1 MKRILALHGHSQ
13 SARSLKYKLSAIQD
27 ACEGHI
33 ELGSYPAVVA
43 WLFGLTEIF
52 DFSGEAASNP
62 SAIDM
67 NGFPAR
73 AWWRFLYDMR
83 DVSTVVE
90 SFEYIK
96 TVLETQGPFQHLFK
110 GIFGFSQGAAFAA
123 MILAFMENPDLSPNL
138 LRDVDHP
145 PFEFAVIVSGFV
157 APSQLFP
164 LPPNIR
170 TPSLHII
177 GFNDIMVAPEISAK
191 LADRFEDAQIEIHQG
206 GHFIPRTRT
215 WRKFLHDYLSSRA
228 SLSREK
234 TEEICA
240 PTLPGYREKLFSYHS
255 AIVAA

>member
-33 ELGSYPAVVA
+33 EYVVFVDA
-43 WLFGLTEIF
+43 PHVLAPV

-62 SAIDM
+62 SAIDK

-96 TVLETQGPFQHLFK
+96 TVLETQGPFQ